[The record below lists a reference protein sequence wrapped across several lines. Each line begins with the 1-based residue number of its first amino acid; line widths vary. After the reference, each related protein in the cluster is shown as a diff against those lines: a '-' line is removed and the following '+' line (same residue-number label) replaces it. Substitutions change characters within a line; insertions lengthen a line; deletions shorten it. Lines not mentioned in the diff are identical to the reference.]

1 MDMSVSKLQE
11 LVMDG
16 ESGMLQSM
24 ELQSVRHDWAAELNW
39 TGKFGLVLQNT
50 AGQKLTE
57 FCQENSLVI
66 ANTTSNNTRE
76 DFTDGHHQI
85 VYTEIKL
92 IIFFAA
98 KNEEALYRQQKQNWE
113 LIVAQIMKSLLQ
125 NSDLN

>member
-66 ANTTSNNTRE
+66 VDTTSNNTRE

-85 VYTEIKL
+85 VYMEIKL

-98 KNEEALYRQQKQNWE
+98 KNEALYRQQKQNWE